1 MSDCCNEV
9 IVTQVSLAVV
19 TETDSPNSVVVEE
32 TSSAIV
38 QNTLSEAVVHST
50 NSTPSITVSQ
60 VGVQGPPG
68 PPGTGGYSEVVA
80 GEDISVYQV
89 IVIGSDG
96 LAYIADPT
104 DINDFGLTLG
114 VAIQSASAS
123 GTLQYVSTGT
133 ISGGSWVEGAKYFVG
148 PNGSLSTTPRAVS
161 AQWLQFIGVGKT
173 SNSFNIALG
182 QPVRTG

>member
-9 IVTQVSLAVV
+9 VVTQVSLATV
-19 TETDSPNSVVVEE
+19 TETSSPTSITVEE
-32 TSSAIV
+32 RSTTTVENDVTEAIV
-38 QNTLSEAVVHST
+38 SSV
-50 NSTPSITVSQ
+50 NSAPSVTVSQ
-60 VGVQGPPG
+60 VGTQGPPG

-80 GEDISVYQV
+80 GEDISAYQV

-104 DINDFGLTLG
+104 DINDFALTLG

-133 ISGGSWVEGAKYFVG
+133 ISGGSWVEGERYFVG
-148 PNGSLSTTPRAVS
+148 LNGSLSTTPRAIG

-173 SNSFNIALG
+173 SNSFNITMG

>member
-19 TETDSPNSVVVEE
+19 TETESPNSVVVEE
-32 TSSAIV
+32 LSAALV
-38 QNTLSEAVVHST
+38 QNSLSEAVVHST
-50 NSTPSITVSQ
+50 SSTPSITVSQ

-80 GEDISVYQV
+80 GESISVYQV

-104 DINDFGLTLG
+104 DVNDFGLTLG
-114 VAIQSASAS
+114 VATQSASNRKS
-123 GTLQYVSTGT
+123 V
-133 ISGGSWVEGAKYFVG
+133 V
-148 PNGSLSTTPRAVS
+148 
-161 AQWLQFIGVGKT
+161 
-173 SNSFNIALG
+173 
-182 QPVRTG
+182 

>member
-1 MSDCCNEV
+1 MSDCCNEI
-9 IVTQVSLAVV
+9 IVDQVSLATVV
-19 TETDSPNSVVVEE
+19 ETASPASVVVE
-32 TSSAIV
+32 TSSTILVENSLTEAIV
-38 QNTLSEAVVHST
+38 QNTY
-50 NSTPSITVSQ
+50 STPTVTVSQ

-68 PPGTGGYSEVVA
+68 PPGTGGYSTVVA

-89 IVIGSDG
+89 IAIGSDG

-104 DINDFGLTLG
+104 NVDDLGQVLG

-133 ISGGSWVEGAKYFVG
+133 ILGGSWSEGEKYFVG
-148 PNGSLSTTPRAVS
+148 LNGSLSTTPRAVG

-182 QPVRTG
+182 QPVRIG